1 VTLSFE
7 HVADGSLFGANVRF
21 EAGCWPVVGA
31 SVAPLS
37 ILIALA
43 AGAQAPARG
52 RVSLAGS
59 TLYGAPRTRRLVG
72 SLLAYE
78 ALPPER
84 DVESAVGVVLKARGD
99 TVPAKAQ
106 LRSLGLESWSQRAV
120 ADLDRA
126 ENRSLALGLA
136 LGHEQA
142 RLLVLYEPFSAT
154 HALAP
159 ELVRE
164 RILERAQQGV
174 IVLVATTSYDLA
186 RSLGGVAYRLD
197 AGMLRPAS
205 TPLGPIAAPC
215 SLTVRTPDA
224 ERLIAAISD
233 DPAVAA
239 ARHDPVGA
247 PNSVFLHGQDLEALA
262 LAVGRAALRHA
273 LSIDGI
279 SSTTF
284 AAPVNPPDAPAL
296 TTSAS
301 ASVAPQRPPDQSV
314 TMPTAFAD
322 PARPPDQSVTMP
334 TAFADPARP
343 PDQSV
348 AMPTRFDEP
357 ERSPKQGDS

>member
-1 VTLSFE
+1 VTLSFD

-31 SVAPLS
+31 SVPPLVT
-37 ILIALA
+37 LIALA

-59 TLYGAPRTRRLVG
+59 TLYGAPQTRRLVG

-84 DVESAVGVVLKARGD
+84 DVESAVGLVLAARGD
-99 TVPAKAQ
+99 TVPARTY
-106 LRSLGLESWSQRAV
+106 LGSLGLESWSQRAV
-120 ADLDRA
+120 LDLDRA
-126 ENRSLALGLA
+126 ESRSLALGLA

-142 RLLVLYEPFSAT
+142 RLLALYEPFAAT

-186 RSLGGVAYRLD
+186 RSLGGVAYQLD

-205 TPLGPIAAPC
+205 TPLGPIVAPC
-215 SLTVRTPDA
+215 SLTVRTPDP
-224 ERLIAAISD
+224 ERLVAAVSD

-239 ARHDPVGA
+239 ARHDPIGA
-247 PNSVFLHGQDLEALA
+247 PRSVYLHGQDLEALA
-262 LAVGRAALRHA
+262 LAVGRAALQHA

-279 SSTTF
+279 SPTTF
-284 AAPVNPPDAPAL
+284 AAPARLPDTLAQ
-296 TTSAS
+296 TTNASAS
-301 ASVAPQRPPDQSV
+301 AAPQRPPDQSV
-314 TMPTAFAD
+314 TMPTTFAD
-322 PARPPDQSVTMP
+322 PTRPPDQSVTMP
-334 TAFADPARP
+334 A
-343 PDQSV
+343 S
-348 AMPTRFDEP
+348 FDEP
-357 ERSPKQGDS
+357 ERATKQGDS